1 MPMRS
6 LLTLLMF
13 AASIAARADNHV
25 LYECVDQDGNKRF
38 TNIHADARG
47 CRVLNVAPINTM
59 PPPKSQPKASA
70 TATPASFPRVD
81 RDTQQQRD
89 SQRRRILEQE
99 LSQEQGLLEQAK
111 KELAA
116 QESTRLGSERNYQL
130 VLDRLEP
137 YKKKVKLHEDNVANL
152 RRELA
157 NAR

>member
-1 MPMRS
+1 MP
-6 LLTLLMF
+6 
-13 AASIAARADNHV
+13 
-25 LYECVDQDGNKRF
+25 
-38 TNIHADARG
+38 
-47 CRVLNVAPINTM
+47 
-59 PPPKSQPKASA
+59 PPPKSQKASA
-70 TATPASFPRVD
+70 NATPASFPRVD

-137 YKKKVKLHEDNVANL
+137 YKKKVRLHEDNVSNL

-157 NAR
+157 NARWCYFGAHPSCTIEVTSEDEDKDNLPTS